1 MKKSLKSKIC
11 IIGSALIALFVL
23 LNIVSTYFLM
33 NSFLMHMTA
42 KQMKKMTSEILLN
55 YEELDEDFLTY
66 IQQIDEDYNTKITV
80 INEGKEILVTTKSN
94 SKSSTKSDT
103 KDKKGQT
110 LGQNTLLFFDENKQ
124 KLDDGKF
131 AVRYRKKDEKVK
143 DESIAVMKKIDDGR
157 YIILWRSF
165 RSLQNMTNAAIIFD
179 LLAGSVIVIIG
190 LLVVIRLSDFLV
202 RPINQ
207 MKEAAEHISNLQFD
221 IKVIQNSQDEL
232 GQLGMSINKMSEQLE
247 NNVIQLQ
254 NDIDNRKRLVRNLSH
269 EIKSPV
275 AVIMGYADRMKA
287 IVEKKPEKVLNYCE
301 IISNESSRI
310 DILVK
315 EMLEFSRLEQKMEM
329 IQAETFYLYVLFG
342 NIKQRIKE
350 ENLERNIELQ
360 FLYQKEDKLI
370 ADYILVERAAYNLV
384 NNGISHSKEE
394 KVKITVT
401 GKQEEN
407 LYKITVHNTGSHIP
421 EDELLSIWEAFYK
434 IDKARVRNKN
444 GCGIGLSIVREIVEA
459 HQGVYTAGNDEQGVY
474 FSISFPN

>member
-1 MKKSLKSKIC
+1 
-11 IIGSALIALFVL
+11 
-23 LNIVSTYFLM
+23 
-33 NSFLMHMTA
+33 
-42 KQMKKMTSEILLN
+42 
-55 YEELDEDFLTY
+55 
-66 IQQIDEDYNTKITV
+66 
-80 INEGKEILVTTKSN
+80 
-94 SKSSTKSDT
+94 
-103 KDKKGQT
+103 
-110 LGQNTLLFFDENKQ
+110 
-124 KLDDGKF
+124 
-131 AVRYRKKDEKVK
+131 
-143 DESIAVMKKIDDGR
+143 MKKIFLCCSLIFLLCACDKQLDKNYRCNTNLDG
-157 YIILWRSF
+157 I
-165 RSLQNMTNAAIIFD
+165 
-179 LLAGSVIVIIG
+179 
-190 LLVVIRLSDFLV
+190 
-202 RPINQ
+202 
-207 MKEAAEHISNLQFD
+207 NLQYD

-287 IVEKKPEKVLNYCE
+287 IVEKKPEKVRNYCE
-301 IISNESSRI
+301 IISNESRRI

-370 ADYILVERAAYNLV
+370 ADYILVERAVYNLV

-474 FSISFPN
+474 FSISFPNCNYSAPALRMQ